1 MPTVAAAAITLPN
14 TTALIKKIEPS
25 IARARKAIPP
35 HGQVVAHLESLL
47 PLVLAPQQAV
57 MGGRGEKQHR
67 GDRGAQHGRE
77 VDVPLRR
84 AHGGESLGE
93 RHDEQEG
100 EEHLHPRYSN
110 PKLVEQ
116 LEEFAVELLVAVFI
130 GLGVT
135 PRVTTS
141 VFRVHTP
148 DNLLHR
154 LRVHNGPTF
163 STVGMMSPA

>member
-1 MPTVAAAAITLPN
+1 MAWQP
-14 TTALIKKIEPS
+14 
-25 IARARKAIPP
+25 ARACSWA
-35 HGQVVAHLESLL
+35 L
-47 PLVLAPQQAV
+47 PAA
-57 MGGRGEKQHR
+57 RW
-67 GDRGAQHGRE
+67 
-77 VDVPLRR
+77 LRR
-84 AHGGESLGE
+84 GHGGEPLGE

-154 LRVHNGPTF
+154 LRVHNGPTL
-163 STVGMMSPA
+163 STDEHDVTRRSLAHPQG